1 MSAIRKMKNCI
12 KLSSKFSAFLFCLF
26 IGTFDAKALDIKQI
40 KTATGLKLWLVEDH
54 KNPIVTIKFSFKG
67 GTSQD
72 TPKLAGVVNLLSG
85 LLDEG
90 AGDFTS
96 EEFQKELN
104 ENSISMSFSAS
115 RDNFEGSLVTL
126 TETFDVAVELLS
138 LAINKPRFDP
148 EPLNR
153 VKDQVVS
160 SIRSSEEKPNNLVG
174 RVWWKGAFGAHPYGF
189 PKRGTEAS
197 IGKITRADLQEM
209 KKNLFAKDNLIIGV
223 VGNISESRLKS
234 AIDKVFGKLGNYAKL
249 KDSGNAI
256 FQNHGETIVVER
268 KIPQSVVV
276 FGQEGILRNHPD
288 WFAALILFEV
298 LSGGFGSRLTEEIR
312 EKRGLT
318 YSVSAYPLPMENA
331 GLILGSVSTKN
342 SKVKQTVLL
351 IKKVWKEFSVNG
363 PTKEEVENA
372 KSYLKGSYGLQF
384 TNSRSIAGLLVALQ
398 RHKLGVDYL
407 TERSKLIEDVTLS
420 DLKRVAKQLFNDDK
434 LMFAIIGTPEN
445 MKSSI
450 SIPAL
455 D

>member
-160 SIRSSEEKPNNLVG
+160 SIRSSEERPNNLVG
-174 RVWWKGAFGAHPYGF
+174 L
-189 PKRGTEAS
+189 S
-197 IGKITRADLQEM
+197 
-209 KKNLFAKDNLIIGV
+209 LIHI
-223 VGNISESRLKS
+223 
-234 AIDKVFGKLGNYAKL
+234 
-249 KDSGNAI
+249 
-256 FQNHGETIVVER
+256 
-268 KIPQSVVV
+268 
-276 FGQEGILRNHPD
+276 
-288 WFAALILFEV
+288 
-298 LSGGFGSRLTEEIR
+298 
-312 EKRGLT
+312 
-318 YSVSAYPLPMENA
+318 
-331 GLILGSVSTKN
+331 
-342 SKVKQTVLL
+342 
-351 IKKVWKEFSVNG
+351 
-363 PTKEEVENA
+363 
-372 KSYLKGSYGLQF
+372 
-384 TNSRSIAGLLVALQ
+384 
-398 RHKLGVDYL
+398 
-407 TERSKLIEDVTLS
+407 
-420 DLKRVAKQLFNDDK
+420 
-434 LMFAIIGTPEN
+434 
-445 MKSSI
+445 
-450 SIPAL
+450 
-455 D
+455 